1 MELGY
6 EKNYQAETMGEFSV
20 RGGILDIFPLTED
33 NPFRIEFWGD
43 EVDSIRSFD
52 AESQRS
58 IENLEEISIYPA
70 CELVLTAEERQEGI
84 KRILKE
90 ADKVSAKLRKE
101 MKTEEAHR
109 TKSAA
114 AQIAEEAG
122 ELGISAGLDAY
133 LSYFCEERVSLLDY
147 FNRENT
153 VIFVDELARSIE
165 RGMVTET
172 EFLRA

>member
-1 MELGY
+1 M
-6 EKNYQAETMGEFSV
+6 
-20 RGGILDIFPLTED
+20 
-33 NPFRIEFWGD
+33 
-43 EVDSIRSFD
+43 
-52 AESQRS
+52 
-58 IENLEEISIYPA
+58 EEISIYPA

-101 MKTEEAHR
+101 MKTEAHR

-172 EFLRA
+172 EFSESMKQRLERDIFCRDRCGSFFPAKKYWQKWKRWHAFPWWRWT

>member
-1 MELGY
+1 M
-6 EKNYQAETMGEFSV
+6 
-20 RGGILDIFPLTED
+20 
-33 NPFRIEFWGD
+33 
-43 EVDSIRSFD
+43 
-52 AESQRS
+52 
-58 IENLEEISIYPA
+58 EEISIYPA

-165 RGMVTET
+165 RRYGDGNRII
-172 EFLRA
+172 LRA